1 MDRLADEVELQ
12 RLCSMGILARAGE
25 EAQKVTDKLT
35 TKLVY
40 DWRLK
45 TFVDEN
51 GVERKRSSSTH
62 ILNLLRLM
70 YLHKC
75 GERDAEIKADSME
88 VTLACLDVKD
98 AFLMVPQDKPVKIK
112 VGKEEFLVERNL
124 PGQRMGAKKWY
135 LFLKKLHGE
144 GIAVSVLR

>member
-1 MDRLADEVELQ
+1 
-12 RLCSMGILARAGE
+12 
-25 EAQKVTDKLT
+25 
-35 TKLVY
+35 
-40 DWRLK
+40 
-45 TFVDEN
+45 
-51 GVERKRSSSTH
+51 
-62 ILNLLRLM
+62 
-70 YLHKC
+70 
-75 GERDAEIKADSME
+75 ME

-98 AFLMVPQDKPVKIK
+98 AFLTVPQDKPVKIK

>member
-1 MDRLADEVELQ
+1 
-12 RLCSMGILARAGE
+12 
-25 EAQKVTDKLT
+25 
-35 TKLVY
+35 
-40 DWRLK
+40 
-45 TFVDEN
+45 
-51 GVERKRSSSTH
+51 
-62 ILNLLRLM
+62 M

-112 VGKEEFLVERNL
+112 VGKEEVLVERNL
-124 PGQRMGAKKWY
+124 PGQRMGAKNWY
-135 LFLKKLHGE
+135 LCLKKLHGE